1 MGAWRGTGGQGEGGT
16 GLSGGLSAGLRRDR
30 RWDGL
35 GLSGVE
41 EASGRTSSRIVLSTA
56 PLLESPPKPES
67 GECRGAFSLA
77 DCAVMSGD
85 RALKA
90 DSLTEFVL
98 QPAGDLMRHL
108 K

>member
-41 EASGRTSSRIVLSTA
+41 EASG
-56 PLLESPPKPES
+56 
-67 GECRGAFSLA
+67 
-77 DCAVMSGD
+77 
-85 RALKA
+85 
-90 DSLTEFVL
+90 
-98 QPAGDLMRHL
+98 
-108 K
+108 